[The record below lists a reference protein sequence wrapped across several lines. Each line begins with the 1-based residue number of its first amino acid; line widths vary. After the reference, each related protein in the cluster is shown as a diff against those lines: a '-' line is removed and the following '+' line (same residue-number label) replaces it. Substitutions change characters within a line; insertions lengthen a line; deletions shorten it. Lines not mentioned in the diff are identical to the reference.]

1 MRQGG
6 PIIIGLD
13 QGTTNTK
20 AMALDSAGKVLA
32 RAERTIASASPQP
45 GWVEQ
50 DAMAMFTNCV
60 ACITEAI
67 ERAGATAQDVAGL
80 GIANQTET
88 LVIWDPATSEPVMP
102 AMVWQC
108 RRGDAEIAPLRR
120 PETAA
125 VVMARTGLDL
135 DPTFTAAK
143 LAWVTRHRAQIAA
156 GLRSGALLFGT
167 VDCWLIWRLSGGRVY
182 ATEPGNAS
190 RTALFGLERGGWDAE
205 LISLFGLKIARL
217 PETGLTARRYGETAP
232 GLFGAEIPMTAAM
245 GDQQASLFGHGCF
258 TPGDLKVTYGTGA
271 FMWANAGSRLPP
283 ARADGL
289 IRTIAW
295 DLGAPA
301 YALEGFVMSA
311 GAALNWLARQFGLA
325 GGGAAVVETARE
337 ASPSQGVML
346 VPAFQGLASPWWNA
360 DIRAALWGMTEAT
373 RVADICQAGLEAICY
388 QVRAVLE
395 GIAEAIGRP
404 PALVRADGG
413 PIRAETL
420 MQLQAD
426 CLQIPLHLAA
436 QEALT
441 PFGAALM
448 AGIGAGVWRSLE
460 DLRPLVGAG
469 RAVAPNP
476 ATHARHESRYHA
488 WRRVVDATIAASTYN
503 QEDAHDGTA
512 NRPL

>member
-6 PIIIGLD
+6 PIIIGVD

-20 AMALDSAGKVLA
+20 AVALNGAGMVLA
-32 RAERTIASASPQP
+32 QAARPIASASPQP

-60 ACITEAI
+60 ACISEVI
-67 ERAGATAQDVAGL
+67 ERAGATAQDVAGV

-88 LVIWDPATSEPVMP
+88 LVIWDPATGQPVMP

-108 RRGDAEIAPLRR
+108 RRGEAEILPLRR
-120 PETAA
+120 PEIIALVT
-125 VVMARTGLDL
+125 ARTGLDL

-143 LAWVTRHRAQIAA
+143 LAWVTHARPGIAA

-167 VDCWLIWRLSGGRVY
+167 VDCWLMWRLSGGRVY

-190 RTALFGLERGGWDAE
+190 RTALFRLERGGWDAE
-205 LISLFGLKIARL
+205 LISLFGLTIARL
-217 PETGLTARRYGETAP
+217 PETGLTARRYGETAS
-232 GLFGAEIPMTAAM
+232 GLFGAEIPITAAM

-258 TPGDLKVTYGTGA
+258 APGDLKVTYGTGA
-271 FMWANAGSRLPP
+271 FMWAHAGAKLPP

-325 GGGAAVVETARE
+325 DGGAAVVEKARE
-337 ASPSQGVML
+337 TDGTHGVML
-346 VPAFQGLASPWWNA
+346 VPAFQGLASPWWNN
-360 DIRAALWGMTEAT
+360 DVRAVLWGMTEAT
-373 RVADICQAGLEAICY
+373 SVADICQAGLEAVCY

-395 GIAEAIGRP
+395 SMAAAIGRP

-413 PIRAETL
+413 LARADTL
-420 MQLQAD
+420 MQLQTD

-448 AGIGAGVWRSLE
+448 AGIGAGVWREIS

-469 RAVAPNP
+469 REAAPNP
-476 ATHARHESRYHA
+476 AAQARHDAGYRA
-488 WRRVVDATIAASTYN
+488 WRRVVDATIAASTHN
-503 QEDAHDGTA
+503 QEDA
-512 NRPL
+512 P